1 MCFFWISSQ
10 LSVNWSLLIH
20 STHFL
25 GILQPLVSTES
36 SEIKKKG
43 QIEKLFNDFLA
54 NRDYFQQNL
63 KRCHK
68 FRHCILR
75 KIDFSPQF
83 FFDKRKVS
91 KVFRKN
97 FFYVEKHNF
106 TSFGAI

>member
-10 LSVNWSLLIH
+10 LNVHWSLLIH

-43 QIEKLFNDFLA
+43 QIEKHFNDFLP

-63 KRCHK
+63 ERYEFGTKISNEWLK
-68 FRHCILR
+68 FLKFHPCTI
-75 KIDFSPQF
+75 
-83 FFDKRKVS
+83 
-91 KVFRKN
+91 
-97 FFYVEKHNF
+97 
-106 TSFGAI
+106 